1 MTPMV
6 AHGLRLTNPQDQ
18 GTQPQG
24 AVVAAAADAVARNK
38 QTDIVKKRRSFLLLF
53 YYFGVFRHPLLNTD
67 SYDVT
72 APPKKSAGGGRS
84 RLHVDHA
91 TIGIQHGFVHHFGQ
105 GRMRED
111 GVH

>member
-18 GTQPQG
+18 GTQLLG

-38 QTDIVKKRRSFLLLF
+38 QTDIIKKRRSFLRLF
-53 YYFGVFRHPLLNTD
+53 YYFGVFRRPVLNTD
-67 SYDVT
+67 TYVT
-72 APPKKSAGGGRS
+72 ARPKPSVGGGRR

-91 TIGIQHGFVHHFGQ
+91 TIGIQHGFMHHFGQ
-105 GRMRED
+105 CRMRED